1 MDAAL
6 RAGIAVFDAGE
17 FHAAHD
23 AWEDPWLDLPEGSD
37 DERLLHGLIQ
47 FSAAVHHVRE
57 ENWTGAVG
65 LCESAQEYLD
75 GLPADYRGVNVET
88 VRTYLAALEGN
99 PEAVAADD
107 PPALTHEG
115 DVLNLGAL
123 DPLTAIEAAL
133 ALAEHAGYDGDVFE
147 HAAAYARAELDEG
160 ELNEFGA
167 LLCDF
172 AAEPEQRGLVA
183 ARLEQHVQRRRQREA
198 DVAGL
203 FD

>member
-6 RAGIAVFDAGE
+6 RAGIAVFDAGHY
-17 FHAAHD
+17 HAAHD
-23 AWEDPWLDLPEGSD
+23 AWEDAWLDLPDGD

-47 FSAAVHHVRE
+47 FSAAVHHVSE
-57 ENWTGAVG
+57 GNQTGAVG
-65 LCESAQEYLD
+65 LCGSARGYLE

-88 VRTYLAALEGN
+88 VRTYLAALERD
-99 PEAVAADD
+99 PEEVGKTD
-107 PPALTHEG
+107 PPALTYNGEEL
-115 DVLNLGAL
+115 DLGAL
-123 DPLTAIEAAL
+123 DPPAGVEATL
-133 ALAEHAGYDGDVFE
+133 ALAEHAGYDEDIFE
-147 HAAAYARAELDEG
+147 RAATYAREALREG

-172 AAEPEQRGLVA
+172 AAQPEQRGLVA
-183 ARLEQHVQRRRQREA
+183 ARLEQHVQRRQQRED